1 MNINPAAQAVE
12 TLTQISH
19 LPPSMNGNPI
29 LYATTLTAVMCG
41 AVLGLYVVSWM
52 MRDMVRDR
60 KHVGFKSVLFN
71 FRLMMGLAG
80 LAAFVGCLPEV
91 LYLQMYNDP
100 QVPTHLQA
108 AISTMK
114 QVMDSSRIFIIVGW
128 VSILVMIYPYVCL
141 ALIDLEDGHGQ
152 SIIKYL
158 QVEDYPGF
166 QRLAKPALVFITLAV
181 IAMAFAFSKVYG
193 I

>member
-1 MNINPAAQAVE
+1 MSNPALKAAE
-12 TLTQISH
+12 TLQQIST
-19 LPPSMNGNPI
+19 LPPSMNGNPF
-29 LYATTLTAVMCG
+29 LYVTSLTAMMCG
-41 AVLGLYVVSWM
+41 TVLGLYVVAWM
-52 MRDMVRDR
+52 SRDLFRDR
-60 KHVGFKSVLFN
+60 KHAGFKSVLFN

-108 AISTMK
+108 AVSTMK
-114 QVMDSSRIFIIVGW
+114 RVMEPVIIIVGW

-141 ALIDLEDGHGQ
+141 ALIDPEDGHSQ
-152 SIIKYL
+152 SIVKYL

-166 QRLAKPALVFITLAV
+166 QRLAKPALVFVTLTV

>member
-1 MNINPAAQAVE
+1 MSNPALKAAE
-12 TLTQISH
+12 TLQQIST
-19 LPPSMNGNPI
+19 LPPSMNGNPF
-29 LYATTLTAVMCG
+29 LYVTSLTAVMCG
-41 AVLGLYVVSWM
+41 TVLGLYVVAWM
-52 MRDMVRDR
+52 GRDLFRDR
-60 KHVGFKSVLFN
+60 RHAGFKSMLFN

-108 AISTMK
+108 AVSTMK
-114 QVMDSSRIFIIVGW
+114 RVMDSSRIFIIVGW

-141 ALIDLEDGHGQ
+141 ALIDLEDGHDQ
-152 SIIKYL
+152 SIVKYL

-166 QRLAKPALVFITLAV
+166 RRLAKPALVFVTLAV